1 MPRAK
6 KNFNRSDFF
15 ARLPKEFF
23 FLRSLNLPSRLLCD
37 FYTCW
42 PKIALRRQQHCL
54 SAAPGLRGK
63 REKGRSQIE
72 FATLPAGWFF
82 VSAQQNLL
90 PSICSTASF
99 YVLKKI
105 AERVGGLLAYAELL
119 REHFFGQRAN
129 SIKGKRLI
137 GNFYPS
143 TRLRHESTIPDSR
156 LKPSSKPS
164 QACIM
169 SSSSDNELPLSAAE
183 PRTPEKQPTPPPAPK
198 RRRGKG
204 KAKRDD
210 GVAPQHFKLTDAE
223 RDLFVDYLR
232 ERPFMYEKKDKDYKD
247 APRRKREWEACA
259 NLVGRTVELLQG
271 WLKSR
276 RSMLGKTRSIKS
288 KSGSGSEPLPPSLQ
302 WVYDNLSFMSAGVGV
317 LHSETL
323 GPRRGVPGSP
333 FADEADLEEPGPS
346 KRPRH
351 AAPSSSAS
359 GAHSS
364 TPLEHQSRVH
374 EWPSSKSPTCTSAE
388 KCCGHLCTQLDEMH

>member
-1 MPRAK
+1 MSSLRC
-6 KNFNRSDFF
+6 
-15 ARLPKEFF
+15 RL
-23 FLRSLNLPSRLLCD
+23 
-37 FYTCW
+37 
-42 PKIALRRQQHCL
+42 
-54 SAAPGLRGK
+54 
-63 REKGRSQIE
+63 
-72 FATLPAGWFF
+72 AGFF

-90 PSICSTASF
+90 PSICSAASF

-129 SIKGKRLI
+129 SINGKRLI
-137 GNFYPS
+137 DNFYPS

-164 QACIM
+164 QAYIM
-169 SSSSDNELPLSAAE
+169 SSSSDNELPLFAAE
-183 PRTPEKQPTPPPAPK
+183 PRTPEKQPPPPPPPPPAPK

-210 GVAPQHFKLTDAE
+210 GVASQHFKLTDAE

-247 APRRKREWEACA
+247 ALRRKREWEACA

-276 RSMLGKTRSIKS
+276 RSMLGKARSIKS
-288 KSGSGSEPLPPSLQ
+288 KSGSCSEPLPPSLQ
-302 WVYDNLSFMSAGVGV
+302 WVYDNLSFMSAGAGV

-323 GPRRGVPGSP
+323 GPRKDVPGSP

-351 AAPSSSAS
+351 ATPSSSAS
-359 GAHSS
+359 RAHSS
-364 TPLEHQSRVH
+364 TPLERQSRVH

-388 KCCGHLCTQLDEMH
+388 KCCGHLCTQLDEMHQHLRDIPKLPNEVDVLLHNPQRCLKIRATRFDNSAQQILRASDAAGKKGRNLKLRC

>member
-1 MPRAK
+1 M
-6 KNFNRSDFF
+6 
-15 ARLPKEFF
+15 L
-23 FLRSLNLPSRLLCD
+23 
-37 FYTCW
+37 T
-42 PKIALRRQQHCL
+42 
-54 SAAPGLRGK
+54 
-63 REKGRSQIE
+63 
-72 FATLPAGWFF
+72 
-82 VSAQQNLL
+82 
-90 PSICSTASF
+90 
-99 YVLKKI
+99 
-105 AERVGGLLAYAELL
+105 YAELL
-119 REHFFGQRAN
+119 REHFFWSTCEQFKRKATDRQLLSLHSTAARKYDSRFKTQAKFQAKSSLHHVKFLGQRAATVCCRAKN
-129 SIKGKRLI
+129 PG
-137 GNFYPS
+137 
-143 TRLRHESTIPDSR
+143 E
-156 LKPSSKPS
+156 
-164 QACIM
+164 
-169 SSSSDNELPLSAAE
+169 AAH
-183 PRTPEKQPTPPPAPK
+183 PPPAPK

-210 GVAPQHFKLTDAE
+210 GVAPQHFKLTDAG

-276 RSMLGKTRSIKS
+276 RSMLDKARSIKS
-288 KSGSGSEPLPPSLQ
+288 KSGPDSEPLPPSLQ
-302 WVYDNLSFMSAGVGV
+302 WVYDNLSFMSAGAGV

-364 TPLEHQSRVH
+364 TPLEGPACS
-374 EWPSSKSPTCTSAE
+374 C
-388 KCCGHLCTQLDEMH
+388 